1 MNKSQATPATQA
13 QLAYLAY
20 FQDEKNGGYTFGRD
34 DVIPEST
41 LIKPRA
47 WRISR
52 RVELAVS
59 AALIALIF
67 VGLYFKG
74 AL

>member
-1 MNKSQATPATQA
+1 MNKPQATPATQK
-13 QLAYLAY
+13 QLAYLAHW
-20 FQDEKNGGYTFGRD
+20 QAKGYTFGPD

-41 LIKPRA
+41 WIKPRG
-47 WRISR
+47 WHISR

>member
-1 MNKSQATPATQA
+1 VSKPQATKASPE
-13 QLAYLAY
+13 QLDYLAY
-20 FQDEKNGGYTFGRD
+20 WQKRGFTFGPD
-34 DVIPEST
+34 DVIPKSKW
-41 LIKPRA
+41 IKPRA
-47 WRISR
+47 WRISP

-67 VGLYFKG
+67 VALYFKG

>member
-1 MNKSQATPATQA
+1 MNKPQATPATQK

-20 FQDEKNGGYTFGRD
+20 WRGRGYTFGPD
-34 DVIPEST
+34 DVIPESMW
-41 LIKPRA
+41 IKPRA

-74 AL
+74 AF